1 MASKSSIKNQIEE
14 LNCYILE
21 DSFDNFWENNWE
33 NVYNKFIVSVH
44 NGTPIGLGKS
54 ERIIPIDIAND
65 MLTSFFM
72 MLCRNPNFDAMGVYT
87 SIKKNLLYPVF
98 VSMCQD
104 EAEGLPSEEEIKE
117 GTSYADELMTG
128 IWY

>member
-1 MASKSSIKNQIEE
+1 M
-14 LNCYILE
+14 
-21 DSFDNFWENNWE
+21 
-33 NVYNKFIVSVH
+33 
-44 NGTPIGLGKS
+44 GKS

-128 IWY
+128 IWYSELYKMFLKRPGVFIIA